1 MELDANQIQE
11 ILPHRPPFLLVD
23 RITGGEPGVWAQGI
37 KCVTVN
43 EPFFAGHFPGYHVMP
58 GVLIMEALAQVGAV
72 AILSLPENKGKLAF
86 FGGIKNARFKRQV
99 VPGDVLELECV
110 LTKQKGP
117 VGIGEGNCAFFHAV
131 HFNQSILTQRIQ
143 VVVYGRCGLQS
154 DGGAD
159 LAHGGR
165 IAVLCCEFC
174 EETKNF
180 IAFAACPAHVG
191 SSFPACEFS
200 IAHLSEKSKHLFK
213 IYKPSRSKSGM

>member
-1 MELDANQIQE
+1 MEFDANQIQE

-99 VPGDVLELECV
+99 VPGDVLELRCE
-110 LTKQKGP
+110 LTRQVGSVGFGKAEARGERQAGGP
-117 VGIGEGNCAFFHAV
+117 GRIDLRCCTAGRSLIKWTPAEKTGEKRRGPSCWRR
-131 HFNQSILTQRIQ
+131 ILM
-143 VVVYGRCGLQS
+143 RCTPNSSCIFTGQCS
-154 DGGAD
+154 GVSS
-159 LAHGGR
+159 GGR
-165 IAVLCCEFC
+165 
-174 EETKNF
+174 
-180 IAFAACPAHVG
+180 P
-191 SSFPACEFS
+191 
-200 IAHLSEKSKHLFK
+200 
-213 IYKPSRSKSGM
+213 R